1 MRVLCKCTGASDWE
15 CICYSKYISDDGT
28 GGPGG
33 PPPIYGRSVNPI
45 PIGGGILS
53 PHITSA
59 PPPKLFTFRHP

>member
-33 PPPIYGRSVNPI
+33 P
-45 PIGGGILS
+45 GGPL
-53 PHITSA
+53 TSQY
-59 PPPKLFTFRHP
+59 L